1 MKEPQSFSIMAEVA
15 IASAAVQATVP
26 GAKPSCLSRVYSAGP
41 VLACVLSEIAQV
53 IAIVTTKA
61 EVVVVLIASV
71 VNILIAPIIIY
82 FTWMKKKF
90 STLRELINK
99 LNDELGKLSEENEL
113 FTERV
118 DNLGEAVSGLKE
130 FEGALS
136 SIAKK
141 NGRDVNAM
149 VKLVKESEKVNAAQ
163 RACVKKQARVDVT
176 RVVLDSFD
184 SSVSNVYLDD
194 AALEHFMLALGTVDK
209 IVIVNEDEVRDKIKA
224 TSRSLIDILRLANT
238 MVEEEGDRETQ
249 EGDYGVQI
257 SFQKSLPSVSD
268 ELKQRKSKRHSS
280 LLHHMDVSEDMSS
293 LFEEYEFDESF

>member
-15 IASAAVQATVP
+15 IASAAVKATVP

-53 IAIVTTKA
+53 IVIVTTKA

-280 LLHHMDVSEDMSS
+280 LLHHMDVSGDMSS